1 MNKQGNKNQSFVEL
15 PNVFLHHVLPGK
27 NDCPVILSLLLLYQ
41 TKLVFKGAANG
52 SGIQKS
58 TTWKVF
64 SINYDALKSTTVGF

>member
-1 MNKQGNKNQSFVEL
+1 MFRLEKK
-15 PNVFLHHVLPGK
+15 
-27 NDCPVILSLLLLYQ
+27 DCPVILSLLLLLLHQ

-58 TTWKVF
+58 TAWKVF